1 MDIDHKFC
9 YYSENQ
15 LITFNFDVVFG
26 AYGVNRIFAFV
37 YKVLHVLLEL
47 LYVFGLR
54 QFEGFELL
62 IDTGKLVIRIRQL
75 LCLATFL
82 FCLRLCRRLEHS
94 LDLLDALLFKTSS

>member
-1 MDIDHKFC
+1 
-9 YYSENQ
+9 
-15 LITFNFDVVFG
+15 LITFHFDVVFG

-47 LYVFGLR
+47 LYVFGLS
-54 QFEGFELL
+54 QFESFELL

-75 LCLATFL
+75 LRLATFL
-82 FCLRLCRRLEHS
+82 FCLRLGRRLEHS